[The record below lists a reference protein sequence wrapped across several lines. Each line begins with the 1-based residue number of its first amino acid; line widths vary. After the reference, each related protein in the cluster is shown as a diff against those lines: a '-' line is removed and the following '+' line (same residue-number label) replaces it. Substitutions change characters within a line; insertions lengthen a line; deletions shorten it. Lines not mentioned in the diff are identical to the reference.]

1 MSLHDNTASALRRV
15 DLNANPFLQFEQWYK
30 EAGESEI
37 LDPTAMTLATVSS
50 RGRPSSRT
58 VLLKDFNQ
66 NGFVFFTNY
75 ESRKATEIAG
85 NPFVSLLFLWLPLRK
100 QVSIEGRAEK
110 ISPSESTR
118 YFNSRPL
125 GNRIGAWTSRQ
136 SNPLESRS
144 VLEKRFEKLKEK
156 YSTGKIPIPSFWGGY
171 RVSPYSFEFWQGRED
186 RLHDRFRYRWCDVGS
201 WDIVRLSP

>member
-1 MSLHDNTASALRRV
+1 MSVHENPEPALRRV
-15 DLNANPFLQFEQWYK
+15 DLSESPFLQFERWYE
-30 EAGESEI
+30 EARESDI

-58 VLLKDFNQ
+58 VLLKDFDE

-75 ESRKATEIAG
+75 ESRKAVEIAG

-110 ISPSESTR
+110 IPQSESTR

-125 GNRIGAWTSRQ
+125 GSRIGAWVSPQ
-136 SNPLESRS
+136 SIPLKSRS
-144 VLEKRFEKLKEK
+144 VLERHFEKLSRK
-156 YSTGKIPIPSFWGGY
+156 YFDGKVPLPSFWGGY

-186 RLHDRFRYRWCDVGS
+186 RLHDRFRYSWREAGS
-201 WDIVRLSP
+201 WNIVRLAP